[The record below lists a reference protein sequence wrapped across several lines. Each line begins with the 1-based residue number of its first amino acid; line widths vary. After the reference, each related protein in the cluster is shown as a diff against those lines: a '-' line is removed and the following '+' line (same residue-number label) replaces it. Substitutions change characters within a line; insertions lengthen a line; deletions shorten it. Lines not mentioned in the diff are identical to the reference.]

1 MTFHPHISNNIDE
14 TIAECAQAVV
24 TQLDDAIAKRG
35 IARFSLAGGN
45 TPRRLYRHLAE
56 HYRQAIDWSRIEF
69 YFGDERIVP
78 LDHPDSNFLMASTT
92 LFTPLGIP
100 RQRIFPLVSGQ
111 NRDPQLDAEQYTRQL
126 NSWASGRIPTFDLC
140 LLGMGS
146 DGHFASIFPDT
157 PAEHER
163 DRLVMVNP
171 VKKINSHRLTLT
183 FPVFEQARA
192 VFFLVTGADKQEAVT
207 RVKAGKQELPAELL
221 THLRDTKWFIDPD
234 AAGHQ
239 VAT

>member
-14 TIAECAQAVV
+14 TIGECAAAVV
-24 TQLDDAIAKRG
+24 KQLGDAIAKRG
-35 IARFSLAGGN
+35 IARLSLAGGN
-45 TPRRLYRHLAE
+45 TPRRLYHHLTE

-69 YFGDERIVP
+69 YFGDERNVP
-78 LDHPDSNFLMASTT
+78 LDHPDSNFLMANRA
-92 LFTPLGIP
+92 LFIPMAIP
-100 RQRIFPLVSGQ
+100 RQHIFPLVSGQ

-126 NSWASGRIPTFDLC
+126 SSWASGRIPTFDLC

-157 PAEHER
+157 PAENER

-171 VKKINSHRLTLT
+171 VEKINSHRLTLT

-192 VFFLVTGADKQEAVT
+192 VFFLVTGADKQEALA
-207 RVKAGKQELPAELL
+207 RVKAGKQQLPAELL
-221 THLRDTKWFIDPD
+221 THRRDAEWFIDPE

-239 VAT
+239 AGT